1 VNAPDSIGLLS
12 VEADMPTIR
21 CLVGP
26 IIVGDKFLYEHETRE
41 VTDQQLTE
49 VRKHYTAKQFEVI
62 GETLMPAEA
71 SGTSGPTV
79 PVVEQMT
86 DEGGTSDQLVSEEA
100 ADEHRVIDAE
110 DTTPKRGGRA
120 KRRA

>member
-1 VNAPDSIGLLS
+1 
-12 VEADMPTIR
+12 MPTIR